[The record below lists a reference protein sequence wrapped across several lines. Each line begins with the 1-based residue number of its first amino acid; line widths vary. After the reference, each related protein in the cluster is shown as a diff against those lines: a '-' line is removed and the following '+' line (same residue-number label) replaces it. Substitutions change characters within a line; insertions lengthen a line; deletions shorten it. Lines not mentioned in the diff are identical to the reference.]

1 MTTNV
6 RKCIASVLFCLGL
19 IWCMGLT
26 AQEKR
31 EPQNPPFK
39 LEVHVNTVLV
49 PVVVRDSKD
58 RAVGDLKKE
67 DFQVFDR
74 NKLQTITGFSVE
86 TRAGAGTATKAAE
99 PVPAAP
105 PVTRPRLPPP
115 ERFVVFMFDD
125 LHLSIN
131 DLASV
136 KKIGIEAVFESLLD
150 TDVGV
155 VASTSGINS
164 GLTRDRSKLKDA
176 IEKLKTRGIYRH
188 GVGECPPMDYYQADL
203 IINKHDENAHQVAL
217 AEAISC
223 SNIKSVQ
230 GAEALVR
237 TAATLALTMGDQ
249 DVRATLSTISRFVRG
264 LATLPG
270 ERQLI
275 LVSPGFLTVTEEAVA
290 EKSQILDV
298 AAQSNVVISALDA
311 RGLYTTMFPASEQG
325 ALSPQTI
332 NRKIEFRRTSEGL
345 SGDIMAELADGTGGT
360 FFHNS
365 NDLQGGFK
373 LLTAGPEYVYI
384 LAFSPQDAKPDDSY
398 HSLKVKVDRDG
409 LHLEARRGYF
419 ALKPEKHKK

>member
-1 MTTNV
+1 M
-6 RKCIASVLFCLGL
+6 R
-19 IWCMGLT
+19 LT
-26 AQEKR
+26 AQDKK

-58 RAVGDLKKE
+58 RAVGDLKKQ

-74 NKLQTITGFSVE
+74 NKLQTITGFTLE
-86 TRAGAGTATKAAE
+86 TRAGAGIGANAAE
-99 PVPAAP
+99 PAPGAP
-105 PVTRPRLPPP
+105 PVTTPRLPPP
-115 ERFVVFMFDD
+115 ERFIAFMFDD
-125 LHLSIN
+125 QHLSVN
-131 DLASV
+131 DLTLV
-136 KKIGIEAVFESLLD
+136 KKIGTAVLDESLLE

-155 VASTSGINS
+155 VATTSGVNS
-164 GLTRDRSKLKDA
+164 GLTRDRAKLKDA
-176 IEKLKTRGIYRH
+176 ILNLKGRDIYRH
-188 GVGECPPMDYYQADL
+188 GIGECPPIDYYQADL

-223 SNIKSVQ
+223 SDTHSEQV
-230 GAEALVR
+230 AEALVR

-290 EKSQILDV
+290 EKSQILDL

-311 RGLYTTMFPASEQG
+311 RGLYTTMVPASEQG
-325 ALSPQTI
+325 SLSPQAT
-332 NRKIEFRRTSEGL
+332 NRKLEYRRASEGL
-345 SGDIMAELADGTGGT
+345 NGDIMAELADGTGGT

-373 LLTAGPEYVYI
+373 LLTAGPEYVYL
-384 LAFSPQDAKPDDSY
+384 LAFSPQDVKPDGAY

-409 LHLEARRGYF
+409 LHLQARRGYF
-419 ALKPEKHKK
+419 ALKPEKHKSRG